1 MDLKAYCIIPL
12 VLTCLAC
19 APKTVEP
26 IMTDEKFDSRV
37 VSDGR
42 VEFVYGISW
51 RKKSQASLGI
61 EEQRRPRGPK
71 QQGEREE
78 YLEVATL
85 PSRIKPQADNK
96 TKLELE
102 DKAAAAL
109 QKRLQR
115 EGLCSGGYQITDV
128 IWREDNIRL
137 LGHCL

>member
-1 MDLKAYCIIPL
+1 MELKDYCLIPL
-12 VLTCLAC
+12 ILSCLAC

-37 VSDGR
+37 LNDGLI
-42 VEFVYGISW
+42 EFVYGISW
-51 RKKSQASLGI
+51 RNTSQASLGI
-61 EEQRRPRGPK
+61 EENRMPRGSR
-71 QQGEREE
+71 QQGEREDYPE
-78 YLEVATL
+78 TAGL
-85 PSRIKPQADNK
+85 PLRLKPQADNK

-115 EGLCSGGYQITDV
+115 EDLCSGGYQITEV